1 MNARE
6 NRSSRKSLNKI
17 AIVGCGPGHETYVT
31 PAAVRAIERA
41 GVLVGPKRLLD
52 LFPSGRSERIALGSN
67 IDEALDM
74 VAEKRHTHEV
84 AILVSGDPGIF
95 SLAKRVVDRF
105 GRDSCEIVPGVSS
118 IQVAFARI
126 GLAWTDAKIISAHK
140 ENPDARLWESTRDED
155 KIAILAGRATALQW
169 IASAASGLGN
179 DRHMFVCEDL
189 TLETESIREVRAQ
202 DLADL
207 DLSSRTIVLIIK
219 KSVFE

>member
-1 MNARE
+1 MDEHE
-6 NRSSRKSLNKI
+6 NRSYPISPHRI

-52 LFPSGRSERIALGSN
+52 LFPAGPSERIALGSN
-67 IDEALDM
+67 IDAALDI
-74 VAEKRHTHEV
+74 VAEKRHTHDV
-84 AILVSGDPGIF
+84 AVLVSGDPGIF

-105 GRDSCEIVPGVSS
+105 GRDSCDIVPGVSS

-126 GLAWTDAKIISAHK
+126 GVDWTDARIISAHK
-140 ENPDARLWESTRDED
+140 ENPDSTMWTSIRDED
-155 KIAILAGRATALQW
+155 KIAILAGRSNALKW
-169 IASAASGLGN
+169 IASAAAGLGN
-179 DRHMFVCEDL
+179 DRHIFVCEDL

-207 DLSSRTIVLIIK
+207 DLGTRTIVLIIK
-219 KSVFE
+219 KRVLE